1 MPVLTRTNVNLT
13 PNAEVRPA
21 LYKRLRRGV
30 TAMEYLM
37 MISLIVVVC
46 LVAIGYLGTANNAN
60 MSHSSNAISKSLK
73 KGS

>member
-1 MPVLTRTNVNLT
+1 MPVLTCKNVNDA
-13 PNAEVRPA
+13 PEAAPA
-21 LYKRLRRGV
+21 LSGQARRGV

-46 LVAIGYLGTANNAN
+46 LVAIGYLGGSNNGN
-60 MSHSSNAISKSLK
+60 MSYSATSINSSLK

>member
-1 MPVLTRTNVNLT
+1 MPELTRKKKSAGKST
-13 PNAEVRPA
+13 PQ
-21 LYKRLRRGV
+21 KQKRRGV

-46 LVAIGYLGTANNAN
+46 LVAIGYLGSANNNN
-60 MSHSSNAISKSLK
+60 MNSSSTAINKAIK

>member
-1 MPVLTRTNVNLT
+1 MPVSTRTKVKDQ
-13 PNAEVRPA
+13 PA
-21 LYKRLRRGV
+21 PKKQKRRGV

-46 LVAIGYLGTANNAN
+46 LVAIGYLGGSNKSN
-60 MSHSSNAISKSLK
+60 MSASSGAINKAMK

>member
-1 MPVLTRTNVNLT
+1 MPVMTRKNVT
-13 PNAEVRPA
+13 PPSDADPA
-21 LYKRLRRGV
+21 NSRKTRRGV

-46 LVAIGYLGTANNAN
+46 LIAIGYLGGSNNGN
-60 MSHSSNAISKSLK
+60 MSYSATSINSSLK